1 MKIIRIAALALAAS
15 LAITADAAPKSK
27 KQNTNTTPS
36 PKEIGYNTINRQ
48 TAEAHIGFL
57 AADELEG
64 REAGYQSG
72 RIAGLYVESQLKA
85 LGLQPWDGESF
96 TQHFDAYRI
105 ERQKKGRYT
114 VHPDSIAKLDGQV
127 HQKLA
132 LKNVMGKIEGKNP
145 DEIVIIGAHYD
156 HLGVDPLLD
165 GDKIYNGADDNASGV
180 AAVLQ
185 IARAFMASGV
195 QPERTIIFAL
205 WDGEEKG
212 LLGSEHF
219 VLNFPEPEKIK
230 GYLNFDM
237 IGRNNRED
245 VPEHVVYFYT
255 EAHPVFEQWLRDD
268 ITERNLNLKPDYRA
282 WDRPI
287 GGGDNGS
294 FAKRDIPIIWY
305 HTDGHPDYHMPSDHT
320 DKINWPKTVDITRA
334 AYLNLW
340 NLANE
345 PTF

>member
-1 MKIIRIAALALAAS
+1 MTLIKTAFLALAAS
-15 LAITADAAPKSK
+15 LALAAGAVSPKDTGFK
-27 KQNTNTTPS
+27 KLKGKITTPS
-36 PKEIGYNTINRQ
+36 PKEIGYNTINQQ

-72 RIAGLYVESQLKA
+72 RIAGLYVESQLKS

-96 TQHFDAYRI
+96 TQPFDAYRI

-114 VHPDSIAKLDGQV
+114 VHPDSIAKLQGQV

-185 IARAFMASGV
+185 IARAFMA
-195 QPERTIIFAL
+195 
-205 WDGEEKG
+205 
-212 LLGSEHF
+212 
-219 VLNFPEPEKIK
+219 
-230 GYLNFDM
+230 
-237 IGRNNRED
+237 
-245 VPEHVVYFYT
+245 
-255 EAHPVFEQWLRDD
+255 
-268 ITERNLNLKPDYRA
+268 
-282 WDRPI
+282 
-287 GGGDNGS
+287 
-294 FAKRDIPIIWY
+294 
-305 HTDGHPDYHMPSDHT
+305 
-320 DKINWPKTVDITRA
+320 
-334 AYLNLW
+334 
-340 NLANE
+340 
-345 PTF
+345 